1 MSLRIVYRPALRVYR
16 DAPDQLT
23 SAAQAAPGDGLR
35 IPGSPDLAEAQIGAA
50 GQYVRVQNAAG
61 IVGFV
66 AADALTRQP
75 DSRPDAPHYTP
86 TRPTPIYTGRL
97 NTLDTLAWI
106 DPDETATI
114 TEDAALARRK
124 IAAAEGHWISVATEA
139 GVQGWVEVAEI
150 EAGMLSEPEPPAQ
163 DDSGSRGGGGTISPI
178 SPISPMLPDAADSRF
193 VERMV
198 LSAGP
203 INYRSAPDT
212 SNPNNILGQVKQGD
226 RLFVIEDL
234 SAHSGDWFPVK
245 VADRVA
251 WANKQVLSV
260 GPVPAAPSGTLR
272 LKIAH
277 YSQTGPGATIANDC
291 GPVCVAAILRAYGN
305 NIDSDSLYAK
315 LPPEKRGTFTTFS
328 DLRQIARDFGVTLAY
343 QEAPANTAIT
353 TLIGH
358 LNAGKPVIC
367 LVNYSL
373 LVPEDP
379 FDGGHFVVAVGYTPD
394 SVLIHDPL
402 RTSGP
407 STIPSATFLSAWGG
421 FRKPDNPPF
430 AMLVSDRAL
439 TIESETPKTVT
450 PENEQKKADGAP
462 GTDPQSSNKTTPDPR
477 VVVINTNIERTR
489 RIALHITSVWESGG
503 RYDAYQN
510 VDAGVV
516 SYGRYQFTLAA
527 GTLGALVT
535 KYLQRRPSDAALMGY
550 LPRLQAKDVN
560 LRNDPGL
567 RDALIAAAATPEMQQ
582 SQDEHIVN
590 GFWNPVQEVTVTPRG
605 IQTPL
610 GMAFAFDMAVQR
622 GVFHRVFLRAE
633 GEMGVPERSR
643 TPDETR
649 LLTIATRIHRDALAE
664 QARRDNLPG
673 LIPRGEFWVSL
684 VTKGDWNLA
693 GDDSGSLIVKGRI
706 TVPTA

>member
-1 MSLRIVYRPALRVYR
+1 MSLKIVYRPALRVYR
-16 DAPDQLT
+16 EAPDLLT
-23 SAAQAAPGDGLR
+23 SVTQAVPGESLR
-35 IPGSPDLAEAQIGAA
+35 VPGNPDLAEAQVGVA

-61 IVGFV
+61 ITGFI
-66 AADALTRQP
+66 AADALARLP
-75 DSRPDAPHYTP
+75 DSRPDSPHYTP
-86 TRPTPIYTGRL
+86 TRPIPLYTGRL

-106 DPDETATI
+106 DPNETATVV
-114 TEDAALARRK
+114 EDAALARRK
-124 IAAAEGHWISVATEA
+124 IAAAEGHWIKVATE
-139 GVQGWVEVAEI
+139 GGIQGWVEAAEI
-150 EAGMLSEPEPPAQ
+150 EAGMLSEPEPPPQ
-163 DDSGSRGGGGTISPI
+163 DDAGARGGG
-178 SPISPMLPDAADSRF
+178 PMLPDASDPRF
-193 VERMV
+193 VERVV
-198 LSAGP
+198 LSTGP

-212 SNPNNILGQVKQGD
+212 STPNNILGQVKQGD

-234 SAHSGDWFPVK
+234 TAHRGDWFPVR
-245 VADRVA
+245 VNGRVA

-260 GPVPAAPSGTLR
+260 GAVPPAPTGTLR

-277 YSQTGPGATIANDC
+277 YSQTGPGATVANDC
-291 GPVCVAAILRAYGN
+291 GPACVTAILRAYGHTLE
-305 NIDSDSLYAK
+305 SDSLYTK
-315 LPPEKRGTFTTFS
+315 LPPEKRNTFTTFA
-328 DLRQIARDFGVTLAY
+328 DLRQIVRDFGVTLTY
-343 QEAPANTAIT
+343 QEAPANTALT

-394 SVLIHDPL
+394 AVLIHDPL
-402 RTSGP
+402 KTSGP

-439 TIESETPKTVT
+439 PIEGEAPKSPSEKEP
-450 PENEQKKADGAP
+450 KKADGAA
-462 GTDPQSSNKTTPDPR
+462 GTDPQSGPTTPDPR
-477 VVVINTNIERTR
+477 VVVIDTNLERTR

-527 GTLGALVT
+527 GTLAAVVT
-535 KYLQRRPSDAALMGY
+535 KYLQRRPSDAALMAY

-560 LRNDPGL
+560 LRNDAGL
-567 RDALIAAAATPEMQQ
+567 RDALIAAAATPEMQE
-582 SQDEHIVN
+582 SQDEHIIN
-590 GFWNPVQEVTVTPRG
+590 AFWNPVQEVTVKPRG

-643 TPDETR
+643 TPDEPR

-684 VTKGDWNLA
+684 VAKGDWNLK
-693 GDDSGSLIVKGRI
+693 GTDGSLTVKGRI
-706 TVPTA
+706 AVPTA